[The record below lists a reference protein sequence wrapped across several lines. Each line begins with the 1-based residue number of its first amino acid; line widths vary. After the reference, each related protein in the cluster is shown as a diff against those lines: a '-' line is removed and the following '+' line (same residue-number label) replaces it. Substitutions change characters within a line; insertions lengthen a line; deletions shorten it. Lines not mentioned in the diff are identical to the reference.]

1 MLNLFF
7 RLLLTANATFWMVVV
22 YGIKEQWSYRIFSP
36 GIISAIL
43 ILIPVILSLVLL
55 LCSKAFDQDSI
66 QNCKECVLADN
77 EFLPVYLGYFFVA
90 LSINNLTTLCYIYAI
105 VFVFTFVTQA
115 QYFNPAF
122 LLFGYHFYHVTTM
135 RSTKVFVIAKGT
147 VIRNEQY
154 VGFDKLRRINNTTYI
169 SGKD

>member
-55 LCSKAFDQDSI
+55 LCSKA
-66 QNCKECVLADN
+66 
-77 EFLPVYLGYFFVA
+77 FLPVYLGYFFVA

-169 SGKD
+169 SGKDK